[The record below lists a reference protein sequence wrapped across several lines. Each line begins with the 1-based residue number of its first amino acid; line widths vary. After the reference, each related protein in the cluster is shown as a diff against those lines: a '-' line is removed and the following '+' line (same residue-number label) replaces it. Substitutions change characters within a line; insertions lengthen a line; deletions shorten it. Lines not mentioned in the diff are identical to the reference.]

1 MATID
6 IGTEIEKQM
15 IPLPDESPVTP
26 KKKLQVIIPKPKIED
41 LNDPNKTL
49 APIRDYAPVY
59 VRTRLKRKG
68 AKIQDCAAC
77 AFCAQAKSFKGSK
90 RYTELSAQLAIENYN
105 DDMVKFHKFAADS
118 YAALAKEIAA
128 INKRHEQNM
137 LFPEQNKL
145 VYVEIEPCPIHA
157 DVY

>member
-6 IGTEIEKQM
+6 LDNELEIRM
-15 IPLPDESPVTP
+15 TPLPDDALP
-26 KKKLQVIIPKPKIED
+26 KKKLQVIIPRPKIED
-41 LNDPNKTL
+41 LNDSTIETIDN
-49 APIRDYAPVY
+49 YAPVY

-68 AKIQDCAAC
+68 AHIKECAAC
-77 AFCAQAKSFKGSK
+77 AFCSQAKSFKGSN

-105 DDMVKFHKFAADS
+105 EDMIKLHKYVAES
-118 YAALAKEIAA
+118 YSALAKEISHRTAA
-128 INKRHEQNM
+128 ITKRYEQKM

-145 VYVEIEPCPIHA
+145 VYVEIDPCSLHA

>member
-1 MATID
+1 
-6 IGTEIEKQM
+6 
-15 IPLPDESPVTP
+15 
-26 KKKLQVIIPKPKIED
+26 
-41 LNDPNKTL
+41 
-49 APIRDYAPVY
+49 
-59 VRTRLKRKG
+59 
-68 AKIQDCAAC
+68 
-77 AFCAQAKSFKGSK
+77 
-90 RYTELSAQLAIENYN
+90 
-105 DDMVKFHKFAADS
+105 MVKFHKFAADS